1 MSAHWVNRTTIN
13 PVGILPFSAAGGFEF
28 MTPILSQP
36 LSALILQRVLCDK
49 VADAGEFNNSQDLM
63 AIIHLLLELPHIY
76 WNDVLEHAEIP
87 SAAKENGVIYFAIEG
102 GYLKAM
108 GSSPGQFKR
117 KWLIKERKY

>member
-1 MSAHWVNRTTIN
+1 MLIPNSMSAHWVNRTTIN

-28 MTPILSQP
+28 MTPMLSQP

-49 VADAGEFNNSQDLM
+49 VAD
-63 AIIHLLLELPHIY
+63 
-76 WNDVLEHAEIP
+76 AEIP